1 MQRIF
6 PKVAGLLIVLAAS
19 QVLPFAAP
27 ARAEEN
33 AAPEVKKSLPSIT
46 VIQPLRRKL
55 VDRLA
60 ASGTIRP
67 VEEIFIQPQV
77 EGLAVEKLE
86 ADTGDKVEAG
96 AVLAVLASDSLILQK
111 SQLEASKARAEASLA
126 QVKAQV
132 LEAQASYDD
141 AVRQR
146 DRATTLGRSGT
157 VTTAQVEQLTAQAKT
172 AEARLQ
178 AAKQSV
184 VAAEAEIRVADS
196 QLETTALNLARTSI
210 RTPVAGIISARNA
223 RIGAIASGSGEPL
236 FRLIRDGDIELVA
249 DVPETELLKIRVGQK
264 ATMSISGDGEAL
276 SGVVRLVSPVVDQ
289 TTRLGQVHIAIDDD
303 NRARSGMYASAVIIA
318 GEAEGL
324 ALPLS
329 AITTSREGSIVRK
342 VEGGVVKQVTV
353 TTGIQDGPVVQI
365 LSGLGAEDR
374 VVERAGAFV
383 RDGDHINP
391 VDSQAQTAAPGV
403 SN

>member
-19 QVLPFAAP
+19 QVLPFAAS

>member
-19 QVLPFAAP
+19 QVLPFAAS

-249 DVPETELLKIRVGQK
+249 DVPETELLKIRLGQK

>member
-365 LSGLGAEDR
+365 LSGLAAEDR